1 MTLWETL
8 MIEYLFWSEE
18 HGEVQ
23 IFALD
28 EQGAWD
34 KFYERYNG
42 NGDYEV
48 TIEIVEGADHD

>member
-1 MTLWETL
+1 
-8 MIEYLFWSEE
+8 MIDYLFWSEE

-23 IFALD
+23 ISALD

-34 KFYERYNG
+34 KFYDRYNG

-48 TIEIVEGADHD
+48 TIEQITEGAHDD

>member
-1 MTLWETL
+1 
-8 MIEYLFWSEE
+8 MIKYLFWSEE
-18 HGEVQ
+18 HGEVE

-34 KFYERYNG
+34 KFYDRYNG

-48 TIEIVEGADHD
+48 TLEQITEGAHDD